1 MSERFGKADHNPLGI
16 RELEIPFSPL
26 GIPGLGGRQAF
37 FDKTPVERVYPVHA
51 ENYAHPTMVGAP
63 RLLAKIDEAL
73 AGPHRREGSIRP
85 PVLDLEAQPCIEGHR
100 LGHIA
105 HGQSHRAD
113 VVEAPGWHDDMP
125 HLRRDAV
132 PPRVG
137 EPTKG
142 YLAAA
147 VLSRADAQASA
158 TFRLGSAVPGKVA
171 QPAFMTKSVCS

>member
-1 MSERFGKADHNPLGI
+1 MSERFGKADHHPLGI
-16 RELEIPFSPL
+16 REFEVSFSPL
-26 GIPGLGGRQAF
+26 GILGFGGRQAS
-37 FDKTPVERVYPVHA
+37 FDKIPVERVYPVHA
-51 ENYAHPTMVGAP
+51 ENDAHATMVGAS

-73 AGPHRREGSIRP
+73 PGPHRRKGSTGP
-85 PVLDLEAQPCIEGHR
+85 TVFDPEAQPFIEGDR

-125 HLRRDAV
+125 DLRRDAV

-142 YLAAA
+142 YLTAA